1 VTASGIRTIG
11 VVGLGAMGAGIAQL
25 AIEAGYD
32 TVGRE
37 VSGELGEKARERI
50 AHFLQRKV
58 DKERMTADERE
69 AALARL
75 SLTTDLAA
83 FAGSDLV
90 IEAIVEELEPKK
102 TLFADLEAIVRPDA
116 ILATNTSALSVTEI
130 ASAVS
135 SPERVVGMH
144 FFNPA
149 PLMPLVE
156 IVRAELSSDAAVE
169 AAYEVGER
177 LGKRPIRCH
186 DTPGFV
192 VNRVLIPLLND
203 CLRVLDEARVTPEDL
218 DTAMTAGAGW
228 PMGPCTL
235 VDLVGIDV
243 HVHASEALYEKL
255 REPRM
260 APPPRIVAMRNAGLL
275 GRKSGRGFYTYD

>member
-1 VTASGIRTIG
+1 MTVPEIRRVG
-11 VVGLGAMGAGIAQL
+11 VVGLGAMGSGIAQL
-25 AIEAGYD
+25 TIEAGYE

-37 VSGELGEKARERI
+37 VSDKLGTNARERI

-58 DKERMTADERE
+58 DKERMTAGERE
-69 AALARL
+69 SALGLLA
-75 SLTTDLAA
+75 LTTDLAA
-83 FAGSDLV
+83 FADCDLV
-90 IEAIVEELEPKK
+90 IEAIVEDLGAKHELLRELEG
-102 TLFADLEAIVRPDA
+102 IVRPDS

-130 ASAVS
+130 ASAIS
-135 SPERVVGMH
+135 TPERVVGMH

-156 IVRAELSSDAAVE
+156 IVRAELSSDEAVE
-169 AAYEVGER
+169 AAFAVGER
-177 LGKRPIRCH
+177 LGKQPIRCH

-203 CLRVLDEARVTPEDL
+203 CLRVLDEARVSPEDL